1 MERISEVFFDIG
13 DTLGTVE
20 VSSTGD
26 HIERLV
32 LFPSIAD
39 TLQSLSDF
47 GVRLGI
53 ISNRGNVPE
62 PEVRR
67 ALEESGIYDY
77 FDPGLIIYGAKD
89 SVEIFLEAS
98 NKAGHSDFRDQC
110 LFVGENSRERN
121 FAAAAGLRIAKHP
134 TQALNIVRLSNTRRF
149 QPAGFV
155 AGGEAA
161 ATAFADSGEGAYT
174 DFDDVLDA
182 IKLHGEELIGFD
194 EVVSVKPGYRF
205 NNGRITDQPAVVVT
219 VLRKR
224 DLAEISA
231 KQLIPRKLG
240 KAIVDVAP
248 ATPLEQLEYL
258 ERQQIAAE
266 AGLQRPSGIV
276 DPELPGEIGFDE
288 ISAALTERLPY
299 KPPDKPLDRFDERM
313 TVVCHSSPDAGWRN
327 LKQFLSETDKNLTA
341 TMYEF
346 NAGYIFQALLDSL
359 DSPRTLNLILDG
371 GSSAAVPSPSRG
383 DVSKDQVREGLDEA
397 LGERLTFTWA
407 AVSDDG
413 KTNKSFFPTAY
424 HIKVAVRDGKSLW
437 LSSGN
442 WKRSG
447 QPEIDPFDPP
457 ENFNPSAFQ
466 RSQSNNRE
474 WHVIIHHRGL
484 ANLLQTFINH
494 DISQAVPLQRRSP
507 RPERLAPLPDLFIP
521 EPPLEIAA
529 AFTETEFFKE
539 QAFTKRVRVQ
549 PLLTPDNYLDHV
561 LSLIE
566 GAQKKVYF
574 QNQSLSPR
582 ASNARYMKLFKA
594 LRDKSRKTG
603 IDTRIIVSEFADLG
617 KLQAEGFRM
626 SRVKVQKDCH
636 NKGIIIDDKIVV
648 VGSHNWT
655 GQGATENRD
664 ASLIFFDD
672 EIAAYYNK
680 IFIYDWNNLATRENS
695 LMLRMPL
702 VAQPE
707 EPTPPGMLRVSWH
720 DFFTEWR
727 DGSLE

>member
-1 MERISEVFFDIG
+1 MERISDVFFDIG

-20 VSSTGD
+20 VSLAGD

-32 LFPSIAD
+32 LFPSVAD
-39 TLQSLSDF
+39 ILQRLSDL
-47 GVRLGI
+47 GARLGI

-62 PEVRR
+62 SDVKR
-67 ALEESGIYDY
+67 ALENTGIYDF
-77 FDPGLIIYGAKD
+77 FDPVLIIYGAKD

-98 NKAGHSDFRDQC
+98 NKAGHSDSRNQC
-110 LFVGENSRERN
+110 LFVGENQSERN
-121 FAAAAGLRIAKHP
+121 FAAAAGLRVSTHP
-134 TQALNIVRLSNTRRF
+134 NQALNIVRLSNTRRF

-155 AGGEAA
+155 AGSEAA
-161 ATAFADSGEGAYT
+161 ANPGEGVDT

-182 IKLHGEELIGFD
+182 IRLHGEELLGFD
-194 EVVSVKPGYRF
+194 GVVSVKPGYRF
-205 NNGRITDQPAVVVT
+205 NNGRITDKPAVVVT
-219 VLRKR
+219 VLRKQ
-224 DLAEISA
+224 DLAKISA

-240 KAIVDVAP
+240 KALVDVVP

-258 ERQQIAAE
+258 ERQRIASE

-276 DPELPGEIGFDE
+276 DPELPGGIGFDE
-288 ISAALTERLPY
+288 FSAALTTLLPY
-299 KPPDKPLDRFDERM
+299 KAPDEPLDLFDEEM

-327 LKQFLSETDKNLTA
+327 LKQFLSRTEENLTA

-359 DSPRTLNLILDG
+359 ASPRKLNLILDG
-371 GSSAAVPSPSRG
+371 GSSAEVPSPSRG
-383 DVSKDQVREGLDEA
+383 DVSKDHVREGLNEA
-397 LGERLTFTWA
+397 LRERLTFAWA
-407 AVSDDG
+407 AVADDG
-413 KTNKSFFPTAY
+413 KTTKSFFPSAY
-424 HIKVAVRDGKSLW
+424 HIKVAVRDSKSMW

-457 ENFNPSAFQ
+457 AGFNPSLFQ
-466 RSQSNNRE
+466 RSQGNNRE
-474 WHVIIHHRGL
+474 WHVIIDHTGL
-484 ANLLQTFINH
+484 ANLFQTFINH
-494 DISQAVPLQRRSP
+494 DISQALPLQKP
-507 RPERLAPLPDLFIP
+507 APIPGGLEPLPDLFIP

-529 AFTETEFFKE
+529 AFTETEFFRE
-539 QAFTKRVRVQ
+539 QPFTKKVRVQ
-549 PLLTPDNYLDHV
+549 PLLTPDNYLEHV
-561 LSLIE
+561 QTLIE
-566 GAQKKVYF
+566 GAQHKVYF

-582 ASNARYMKLFKA
+582 ASNARYTSLFKA
-594 LRDKSRKTG
+594 LRDKSRDAG

-617 KLQAEGFRM
+617 RLQAEGFRM
-626 SRVKVQKDCH
+626 SRVKVQQDCH

-672 EIAAYYNK
+672 EIAAYYKK

-702 VAQPE
+702 VAQLG

-727 DGSLE
+727 DRTLE